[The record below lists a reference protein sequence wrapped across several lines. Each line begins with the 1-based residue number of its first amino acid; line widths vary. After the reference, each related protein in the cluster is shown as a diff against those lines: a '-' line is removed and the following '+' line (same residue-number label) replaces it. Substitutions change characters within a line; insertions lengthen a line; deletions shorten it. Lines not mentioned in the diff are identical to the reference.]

1 MNAQNDNDHHQG
13 NDIDDRVDLVFNQPA
28 STSRRRRWTIAATI
42 IGLVT
47 VVGLIASSV
56 AGGSQGQGFRTAR
69 AEVRSVDAELSSV
82 ATIEPV
88 SQAAVAFPASGTV
101 ATVDVAAGDDVS
113 LGQALGSLDTA
124 QLTRALNQKKE
135 SLAQAELALSRAL
148 DGESSED
155 APTVQPASAT
165 STSSDVVLASISQ
178 APTTTSSDPQLAAL
192 QQAVL
197 DAQVAVDDA
206 IAASDAAMAAARTVC
221 ATDDGDGDGDPADEV
236 PAGDTSACLAALDEV
251 QIAQAATAAAQQQ
264 LAAASD
270 ALDEHLGTI
279 AAEAGDSGTGGSAPD
294 QTPSGGQ
301 AVGGSAAGGQDD
313 TASSP
318 SAAELVAYQKAVSAA
333 ELQVLVAEQAVAQ
346 ATIVAP
352 IGGTVVA
359 VGFEPGEDV
368 TAASATQT
376 VIIQGDTGVE
386 AVTTVALSDIASIE
400 VGQPATVL
408 PDGSSDGLEG
418 QVVNI
423 AATPDD
429 DATTTSYRV
438 TVGLTEPDPGLG
450 AGTTGTVT
458 ILTGSARAALAVPS
472 SAVTW
477 SRGIATVRVVEDGEA
492 DDVSV
497 EDGEADDVSVEV
509 GVVGGEWIEV
519 LSGIDAGTDVAIAD
533 LDEPLPGAST
543 DVADDQSTTGGIPGG
558 GGLPAGGFAP
568 PGG

>member
-42 IGLVT
+42 VGLVT

-221 ATDDGDGDGDPADEV
+221 ATDDGDGDPADEV

-376 VIIQGDTGVE
+376 VIIQGDSGVE

-408 PDGSSDGLEG
+408 SDGSSDGLEG

-492 DDVSV
+492 DDV
-497 EDGEADDVSVEV
+497 GVEV

-543 DVADDQSTTGGIPGG
+543 DVADGQSTTGGIPGG
-558 GGLPAGGFAP
+558 GDLPAGGFTP

>member
-42 IGLVT
+42 VGLVT

-69 AEVRSVDAELSSV
+69 AEVRSVDSELSSV

-221 ATDDGDGDGDPADEV
+221 ATDDGDGDPADEV

-376 VIIQGDTGVE
+376 VIIQGDSGVE

-492 DDVSV
+492 DDV
-497 EDGEADDVSVEV
+497 GVEV

-543 DVADDQSTTGGIPGG
+543 DVADGQSTTGGIPGG
-558 GGLPAGGFAP
+558 GDLPAGGFTP